1 MGKIS
6 PHEPRAELL
15 SPEDVD
21 KDVAS
26 LSEALMEK
34 RAEQIARNVLRV
46 LIPAKY
52 SMNWWKWASVRTKRK
67 PLPEHLG
74 LSSWPYRR
82 RLSPPKSGVDF
93 TSW

>member
-34 RAEQIARNVLRV
+34 RAEQIARNVLARPDTSKILHELV
-46 LIPAKY
+46 EMGICTNEEEAIARALRAFFV
-52 SMNWWKWASVRTKRK
+52 AV
-67 PLPEHLG
+67 
-74 LSSWPYRR
+74 
-82 RLSPPKSGVDF
+82 SP
-93 TSW
+93 TAEAA

>member
-6 PHEPRAELL
+6 PHEPKAELL

-34 RAEQIARNVLRV
+34 RAERIARNVLAHPDVSKILRELV
-46 LIPAKY
+46 EMGICADEEEAITRALKAFFV
-52 SMNWWKWASVRTKRK
+52 AV
-67 PLPEHLG
+67 
-74 LSSWPYRR
+74 
-82 RLSPPKSGVDF
+82 SPTTEGA
-93 TSW
+93 